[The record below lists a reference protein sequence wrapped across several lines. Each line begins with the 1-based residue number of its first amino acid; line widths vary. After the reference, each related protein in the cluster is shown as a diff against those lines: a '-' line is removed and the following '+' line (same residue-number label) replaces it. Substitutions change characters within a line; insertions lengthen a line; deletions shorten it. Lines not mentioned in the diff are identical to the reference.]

1 MQNSLRHKKGS
12 GDGYN
17 APLTLTLTDALQS
30 EVTRLME
37 ENLTLREMMEK
48 GGGLARSPQGRI
60 MIGCNSECLCA
71 CVGQGTCAS
80 GDVVQVSLTVNC
92 IKYIEQV
99 TRFLMMQSMIINFVG
114 HTFHFFAHYFLPP
127 NPTPVP
133 QARCPIP
140 APGLLQNAST

>member
-71 CVGQGTCAS
+71 CVGHGTCAS
-80 GDVVQVSLTVNC
+80 ADVV
-92 IKYIEQV
+92 
-99 TRFLMMQSMIINFVG
+99 
-114 HTFHFFAHYFLPP
+114 
-127 NPTPVP
+127 
-133 QARCPIP
+133 
-140 APGLLQNAST
+140 